1 MSVRLND
8 AEWLR
13 RQLGPDEYSSETSVR
28 DAGEASVRDAEENP
42 DATTDAGADEK
53 PGGET
58 SEAATNG
65 GQPEQNAGGAWPG
78 KLDRKVVIRFGG
90 SAAAGIVIVVL
101 GAMLLSGGGKPA
113 GGPGAASD
121 ARAGTTISTVA
132 PTPVAAEAAGADRP
146 LSFTASANCP
156 AGSTSAQTMDGSDP
170 SNAFVCVRNTVD
182 GQVIRIDLPKTYVI
196 TAISITPGWL
206 GKDSSGRSQWE
217 QHRVV
222 TRVQY
227 AFNDTEHTMVV
238 QDTGN
243 VHGDAVQPIK
253 HVLAS
258 KITMLIRQTS
268 RPQAETATPTPRPG
282 FGPFGGGPVGGGLFG
297 GPSTT
302 PSSSLVRPP
311 LLGGPATTDPV
322 DATFAISALKIIG
335 HEAI

>member
-1 MSVRLND
+1 
-8 AEWLR
+8 
-13 RQLGPDEYSSETSVR
+13 
-28 DAGEASVRDAEENP
+28 
-42 DATTDAGADEK
+42 
-53 PGGET
+53 
-58 SEAATNG
+58 
-65 GQPEQNAGGAWPG
+65 
-78 KLDRKVVIRFGG
+78 
-90 SAAAGIVIVVL
+90 
-101 GAMLLSGGGKPA
+101 
-113 GGPGAASD
+113 
-121 ARAGTTISTVA
+121 VA

-196 TAISITPGWL
+196 TAISLTPGWL

-227 AFNDTEHTMVV
+227 AFNDTERTMVV

-243 VHGDAVQPIK
+243 VHGEAVQPIK

-268 RPQAETATPTPRPG
+268 RPPAENATPTPRPG
-282 FGPFGGGPVGGGLFG
+282 FGPFGGGSVGGGLFG
-297 GPSTT
+297 GSNTT

-311 LLGGPATTDPV
+311 LLGGTVTTDPV